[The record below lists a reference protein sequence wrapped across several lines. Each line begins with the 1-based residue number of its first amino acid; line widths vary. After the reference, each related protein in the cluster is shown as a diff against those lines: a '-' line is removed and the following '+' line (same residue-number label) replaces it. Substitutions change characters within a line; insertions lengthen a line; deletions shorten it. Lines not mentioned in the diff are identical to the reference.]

1 MAVRPRYPPPNAVPQ
16 AAFVEPAAIVSNP
29 RPSRI
34 SAAREQFLEKIRIHA
49 ILILSLE
56 RGAPHV
62 PREAAALS
70 LGTQLTRQKG
80 EGQVRR
86 EVGTGI
92 GAGASSATGFEAGI
106 ELSSGRPC
114 RDVLQ
119 YVQVRAH
126 GVPRVKPQ
134 ACPVGLSEAHVN
146 SREAAAAWIGESR
159 GECAGSRRQPF

>member
-92 GAGASSATGFEAGI
+92 GAGASSAIGFEAGNRAFKRTPMP
-106 ELSSGRPC
+106 GRLAIRPSPGSWF
-114 RDVLQ
+114 L
-119 YVQVRAH
+119 
-126 GVPRVKPQ
+126 RVKAR
-134 ACPVGLSEAHVN
+134 ACPMG
-146 SREAAAAWIGESR
+146 
-159 GECAGSRRQPF
+159 